1 MIRLYRLDGTEF
13 LLNVNLIAR
22 VEAMPETVITLLSG
36 EIVKVK
42 NTMTDVTVKI
52 KASRIGIEEE
62 SRESEEDTE
71 SSGPR
76 RKFPAR

>member
-52 KASRIGIEEE
+52 KASRMGIEEE